1 MYQEGNK
8 EELKLKAVNHERNY
22 YLELMLLVL
31 KIPYVSVACNN
42 ILVNNSKFHTLFE
55 FFVELK

>member
-8 EELKLKAVNHERNY
+8 EELKLKANNHEENHFY
-22 YLELMLLVL
+22 KFMLLVL

-42 ILVNNSKFHTLFE
+42 ILVNNSKFYTLFE
-55 FFVELK
+55 FFIELK